1 MGARSH
7 FAVQEDFVS
16 RFPRLR
22 RKHVDRIDVLT
33 NPNAGKGK
41 NRKIAPETLA
51 KLVEVFLTPDS
62 QVDVRHRETKDLQH
76 LESVIDE
83 MVQNPPEVIVIIGG
97 DGTKQKSID
106 RVIKKFEAA
115 RKRIPMIMALHAGTV
130 GAVQDALELLGS
142 DPEKGRDK
150 VFEKIRRGR
159 QLDII
164 HRDVLKI
171 SGEKDFLAHGF
182 IVGFGLPVRFL
193 ERYYSYD
200 PPRGFWRAFQTV
212 LAVCWNECMR
222 LLPPWRRRSI
232 AHPFDVAYELWAD
245 DVCIAS
251 HEDGRFAGIV
261 MASIEQIGLGC
272 RLTYR
277 AQEWPDH
284 FHAVLS
290 PLGIGRTLMNVPNMF
305 WGRPLNG
312 GVTSEIV
319 TKVVLRFEEPTPLM
333 IDGEMY
339 SAEDVGRVITIERG
353 PTLDFVR
360 S

>member
-1 MGARSH
+1 M
-7 FAVQEDFVS
+7 QEDFVS

-22 RKHVDRIDVLT
+22 RKPVDRIDVLT

-41 NRKIAPETLA
+41 NRTIAPETLA
-51 KLVEVFLTPDS
+51 KLVEVFLPTGSD
-62 QVDVRHRETKDLQH
+62 VDVRHHETKNLHH
-76 LESVIDE
+76 LDRVIDE
-83 MVQNPPEVIVIIGG
+83 MVQNPPGMIIIIGG
-97 DGTKQKSID
+97 DGTKQKTID
-106 RVIKKFEAA
+106 RIIKKFEAA
-115 RKRIPMIMALHAGTV
+115 RKRIPLIMAVHAGTV

-142 DPEKGRDK
+142 DPEKARDK
-150 VFEKIRRGR
+150 IFEKIRRGR
-159 QLDII
+159 ELDII
-164 HRDVLKI
+164 HRDVLRI

-193 ERYYSYD
+193 ERYYAYA
-200 PPRGFWRAFQTV
+200 PPRGFWKAVRTV
-212 LAVCWNECMR
+212 LAVCWNEFLR
-222 LLPPWRRRSI
+222 LVPPWRRRSI

-245 DVCIAS
+245 DVCIARL
-251 HEDGRFAGIV
+251 DGRFAGIV

-290 PLGIGRTLMNVPNMF
+290 PLGIGRTLLNVPNMF
-305 WGRPLNG
+305 RGRPLGG

-319 TKVVLRFEEPTPLM
+319 TKVVLRFKEPTPLM